1 MKLRQVKVERESA
14 GIGWGAVY
22 AEFEE
27 EVDKVAAQGNALK
40 VARVIYKNGKPLA
53 KGEDLHVGDKL
64 TVRLTVMADR
74 DMDFVQVKDERAA
87 CLEPADALSGYR
99 WNGQVGY
106 YQETK
111 DASTSFYFDRM
122 RKGTYELTYDVYVTS
137 SGMYQQGI
145 ATARSMYAP
154 EFGGHGK
161 SSRLMVK

>member
-1 MKLRQVKVERESA
+1 MITAVNHSGYSSAVGAITGAILGAKMGYSALPDFYVES
-14 GIGWGAVY
+14 
-22 AEFEE
+22 
-27 EVDKVAAQGNALK
+27 
-40 VARVIYKNGKPLA
+40 
-53 KGEDLHVGDKL
+53 
-64 TVRLTVMADR
+64 
-74 DMDFVQVKDERAA
+74 
-87 CLEPADALSGYR
+87 LEPVDALSGYR
-99 WNGQVGY
+99 WNNRISY